1 LLKNRRRRN
10 LLELAG
16 KIEFAEGYNYKS
28 LRERKKI
35 MILVDT
41 SVLIDFFKGKKN
53 NSCQKFELLLNQ
65 GIPFGINSFIFQEV
79 LQGAKSDKEYR
90 MLKKYLE
97 TQRFYH
103 LNDPIVSFAKA
114 ARIYFDC
121 QKKWHYNSQHHRLPY
136 RSDCFRA

>member
-1 LLKNRRRRN
+1 
-10 LLELAG
+10 
-16 KIEFAEGYNYKS
+16 
-28 LRERKKI
+28 

-41 SVLIDFFKGKKN
+41 SVLIDFFKGQKN
-53 NSCQKFELLLNQ
+53 NVCQKFELILTQ

-90 MLKKYLE
+90 TLKKYLE

-103 LNDPIVSFAKA
+103 LNDPIDSFAKA

-121 QKKWHYNSQHHRLPY
+121 LKEGITI
-136 RSDCFRA
+136 RSTIDCLIAQTAVEHDLFLLHNDNDFTVMATVIGLKVY